1 MIAPTVATGVSFIV
15 VGHLEH
21 PGFRLFLAAMSSSRS
36 DYVSKC
42 VCVCLWGVNLFSL
55 EHSNHLKLDVS
66 NVFQGCILGSLL
78 CVLRV
83 FQGCFKDVLRVF

>member
-55 EHSNHLKLDVS
+55 EHSKYLKLNVTRVS
-66 NVFQGCILGSLL
+66 PGCMNGVS
-78 CVLRV
+78 RV
-83 FQGCFKDVLRVF
+83 SQVYSMGTPRAF